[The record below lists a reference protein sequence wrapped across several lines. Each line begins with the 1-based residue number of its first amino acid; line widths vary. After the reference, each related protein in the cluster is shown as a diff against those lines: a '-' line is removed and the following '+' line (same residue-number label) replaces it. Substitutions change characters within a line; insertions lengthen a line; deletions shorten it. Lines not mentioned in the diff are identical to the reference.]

1 MATTGE
7 NSGEAATV
15 LVRYFAGARA
25 AAGRTE
31 ETVAMP
37 AGATVSDLI
46 SELGGRHGER
56 LTKVLPSCSY
66 LLDGIA
72 VRDTGLALSD
82 GIGVDVL
89 PPFAGG

>member
-1 MATTGE
+1 MT
-7 NSGEAATV
+7 TV

-31 ETVAMP
+31 ESVPLPAGSTVA
-37 AGATVSDLI
+37 DLI
-46 SELGGRHGER
+46 SELRSRHGEQ

-72 VRDTGLALSD
+72 VRDTGQALD
-82 GIGVDVL
+82 EGVDVDVL